1 MEKKIKV
8 SIIIPCWNSAEW
20 IEKCLKSI
28 PKRDDIEII
37 CINDGSTDDTPHLL
51 FQYYLES
58 KLGKTN
64 KTKYIDLKENK
75 GVSYARNQGID
86 VADGEYIV
94 MLDSDDY
101 IYPKVFNN
109 IVDNYLDKDYDMVFY
124 NMENNVKYVF
134 KADQNNYQCKYGN
147 FKFIKREFLGDMRYV
162 EGMQYAED
170 KDLHLRLMDKYPSCY
185 FTHQVL
191 YHYNY
196 PRKGSL
202 SAIGENR

>member
-1 MEKKIKV
+1 MLKCT
-8 SIIIPCWNSAEW
+8 IIIPCHNSSEW

-37 CINDGSTDDTPHLL
+37 CIDDGSTDDTL
-51 FQYYLES
+51 QEIV
-58 KLGKTN
+58 
-64 KTKYIDLKENK
+64 KYRDKKRKDMKVVNSIKNK
-75 GVSYARNQGID
+75 GVSHARNVGIKL
-86 VADGEYIV
+86 AKGEYLL

-101 IYPKVFNN
+101 IYPKVFNE
-109 IVDNYLDKDYDMVFY
+109 IVDNYLDGENDMVFY
-124 NMENNVKYVF
+124 DMENNVKYVF

-147 FKFIKREFLGDMRYV
+147 FKFIRREFLGDLRYTV
-162 EGMQYAED
+162 GKQYAED
-170 KDLHLRLMDKYPSCY
+170 KELHLKLMEKYPQCY
-185 FTHQVL
+185 FTKQVM

>member
-37 CINDGSTDDTPHLL
+37 CINDGSTDDT
-51 FQYYLES
+51 YKKIDKYMS
-58 KLGKTN
+58 KN
-64 KTKYIDLKENK
+64 KIKGELIDLVDNY
-75 GVSYARNQGID
+75 GVSYARNRGIEY
-86 VADGEYIV
+86 ASGEYLL

-101 IYPKVFNN
+101 IYPKVFNE
-109 IVDNYLDKDYDMVFY
+109 IVDNYLNSEYDMIFY
-124 NMENNVKYVF
+124 DMENNVKYVF
-134 KADQNNYQCKYGN
+134 KSDQNNYQCKYGN
-147 FKFIKREFLGDMRYV
+147 FKFIKREFLSDMRYV

-170 KDLHLRLMDKYPSCY
+170 KDLHLRLMKKYPYCY
-185 FTHQVL
+185 FTHKVM

-202 SAIGENR
+202 SAIGEKR

>member
-8 SIIIPCWNSAEW
+8 SIIIPCWNS
-20 IEKCLKSI
+20 EKWVLDCLKSI
-28 PKRDDIEII
+28 PKRNDIEII
-37 CINDGSTDDTPHLL
+37 CINDGSTDRTIG
-51 FQYYLES
+51 YLTNFEKYS
-58 KLGKTN
+58 KQNVKI
-64 KTKYIDLKENK
+64 IDYKENK

-134 KADQNNYQCKYGN
+134 KSDQNNYQCKYGN
-147 FKFIKREFLGDMRYV
+147 FKFIRREFLGDLRYTV
-162 EGMQYAED
+162 GKQYAED
-170 KDLHLRLMDKYPSCY
+170 KELHLKLMEKYPQCY
-185 FTHQVL
+185 FTHKVM

-202 SAIGENR
+202 SAIGEKR